1 MHEGQGK
8 GMQRAGVI
16 GTGRIANRFM
26 PEVRLVSGICVKGVY
41 NPHQESAEQ
50 FAARWGIEAYG
61 DLTEFFREIDL
72 VYVASPHETHY
83 SYIKAALKQGKHVL
97 CEKPLVLKREQAEEL
112 FAYAVAHKLVLF

>member
-16 GTGRIANRFM
+16 GTEGIANRFM

-41 NPHQESAEQ
+41 NPTRKAWSSC
-50 FAARWGIEAYG
+50 ARWGIEAYG

-72 VYVASPHETHY
+72 VYVASLMKHIIPISRQPSRGKTCVV
-83 SYIKAALKQGKHVL
+83 KAS
-97 CEKPLVLKREQAEEL
+97 CT
-112 FAYAVAHKLVLF
+112 